1 MKQST
6 IFSRILMLGLILM
19 LVLVACEQ
27 PTPGQEE
34 SEKATQ
40 EAVDAGVTEP
50 TAVPVTTAPE
60 EVMQPTAAP
69 DGEVATPVPGEAP
82 AGEVTTPVPGE
93 SPAGETS
100 PEVAP
105 TPVSDAVAPTADPNA
120 GGYNPTTVA
129 PVPAGGTYTVSA
141 GENFFR
147 IGLNHGCSVGQMAAV
162 NPHVVPPYYTIY
174 VGQSLT
180 IPSCP

>member
-19 LVLVACEQ
+19 LVLAACEKQ
-27 PTPGQEE
+27 TDGA
-34 SEKATQ
+34 KDQ
-40 EAVDAGVTEP
+40 EATLTAEAANPATAVPATPIP
-50 TAVPVTTAPE
+50 TAVPEEATAVPE
-60 EVMQPTAAP
+60 TVIDPATEAP
-69 DGEVATPVPGEAP
+69 VAETPESGTPADGNPTPVPGAVGGDP
-82 AGEVTTPVPGE
+82 AT
-93 SPAGETS
+93 
-100 PEVAP
+100 
-105 TPVSDAVAPTADPNA
+105 DPQA
-120 GGYNPTTVA
+120 GGGEGTSANPA

-162 NPHVVPPYYTIY
+162 NPHVAPPYYTIY
-174 VGQSLT
+174 VGQVLT